1 MDRLMRAAL
10 RGTGSCVPPRVVLNE
25 EFTDTLDTSD
35 EWIRSRTG
43 IRERRFVGVADSAAT
58 LATGAAREALAAA
71 GVTPHDVDLIICATV
86 TPDLMCPSTA
96 CLIQSALG
104 CPPVPAFDLSAACS
118 GFLYALSVGEQHI
131 RTGAA
136 KCALVIGADVLSRT
150 VDFTD
155 RNTCILFGDAAGAA
169 VLGPTTDRGGIH
181 RIRLFADGTRQEL
194 IQVPSMVTPD
204 PPPGPGTLPHLRH
217 LRMHGREVFKFAVYQ
232 MIELIEQAQKD
243 CIELE
248 REINLIVPHQVNS
261 RIIDAAL
268 DAVELPA
275 DRVMVNLD
283 KYGNTSAASVPVA
296 LDEAIRTGRAKRGDT
311 VLMVAFGGGLT
322 WSSALLTL

>member
-10 RGTGSCVPPRVVLNE
+10 RGTGSCVPPRVVPNE

-58 LATGAAREALAAA
+58 LAVGAAREALAAA
-71 GVTPHDVDLIICATV
+71 GVAARDVDLIICATV

-118 GFLYALSVGEQHI
+118 GFLYALSVGDQYI

-136 KCALVIGADVLSRT
+136 KCALIIGADVLSRT

-169 VLGPTTDRGGIH
+169 VLGPTTDRSGLH
-181 RIRLFADGTRQEL
+181 RVRLYADGTRQEL
-194 IQVPSMVTPD
+194 IQVPSTVTPD

-243 CIELE
+243 CVELE
-248 REINLIVPHQVNS
+248 REIDLIVPHQVNS

-268 DAVELPA
+268 EAVELPA